1 MSKISNNVEHLDFML
16 HFLFE
21 SFTKT
26 LKKSRIYRKITSLQN
41 IADWRLFFFDCTTL
55 MLFWHDIIPVFCTLK
70 LEMDSLHITLILL
83 HRDLAQSGSSRK
95 NPLRN
100 WYIYYDVARVLW
112 THIVC
117 CLFGHLSLLYYYF
130 WSLCKED
137 LLRNDM

>member
-83 HRDLAQSGSSRK
+83 HRDLAQSGVGIKSQEPTKKLVYLLWRSQSFM
-95 NPLRN
+95 NSYSVFFI
-100 WYIYYDVARVLW
+100 WTSFFIVL
-112 THIVC
+112 
-117 CLFGHLSLLYYYF
+117 LFLIF
-130 WSLCKED
+130 
-137 LLRNDM
+137 M